1 MNEWAK
7 IGSKEKILH
16 LHTVLAYLKIYYEEM
31 VKYEWKWTQYT
42 VWQNNPKYII
52 QASDRMADR
61 TKNRMADLQRKQEE
75 SLDALSLTRW
85 RQIDALPD
93 PAARI
98 PYILAIQIVEYCS
111 TERKSSSCRQEQPK
125 TLERF
130 FLVFAHNR
138 GHISTLA
145 VQIKI
150 NYTMAVSN
158 ICYIHIPTIDIK
170 SRQPDFF
177 VCVRLLFFFL
187 TFL

>member
-1 MNEWAK
+1 MQDIYFAVDEWMSKNWQQRENFAPAHSSGLFKNLIRGDGK
-7 IGSKEKILH
+7 IWMKVD
-16 LHTVLAYLKIYYEEM
+16 TD
-31 VKYEWKWTQYT
+31 T
-42 VWQNNPKYII
+42 VWQKNPKYII

-158 ICYIHIPTIDIK
+158 ICYNNIPTIDQK
-170 SRQPDFF
+170 QTTWFF
-177 VCVRLLFFFL
+177 CLC
-187 TFL
+187 